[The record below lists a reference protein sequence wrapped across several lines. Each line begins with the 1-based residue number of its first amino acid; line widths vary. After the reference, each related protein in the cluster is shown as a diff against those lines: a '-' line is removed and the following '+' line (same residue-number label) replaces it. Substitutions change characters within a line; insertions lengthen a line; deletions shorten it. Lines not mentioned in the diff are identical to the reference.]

1 MTGTIGGMATSRV
14 IHLLTGTGGMS
25 DRLAA
30 LAGADRVLAGSMD
43 VAQVRAQNVSPDL
56 AERSGSTK
64 YPAVHI
70 YCEKVSNSL
79 KEKFRSFSGR
89 VEMAIEI
96 RHSQDRLEGLQ
107 DQLELYTDAATGVLD
122 SARGDWGGGMFYG
135 GGFEVTFGAV
145 KHGGSNFIQVAK
157 VTFKIGVSRS

>member
-1 MTGTIGGMATSRV
+1 
-14 IHLLTGTGGMS
+14 MS

-30 LAGADRVLAGSMD
+30 LAGADRVLAGSID
-43 VAQVRAQNVSPDL
+43 VAQVRAQNVSTDL
-56 AERSGSTK
+56 AERSGITK
-64 YPAVHI
+64 YPAVHV
-70 YCEKVSNSL
+70 YCEKVSNNL
-79 KEKFRSFSGR
+79 KEKFRTFSGR

-107 DQLELYTDAATGVLD
+107 DQLELYTDAATSVLEA
-122 SARGDWGGGMFYG
+122 ARGNWGGGMFYG

-157 VTFKIGVSRS
+157 VTFKIGVSRN